1 MNNQSDNLDL
11 AAEYTQQT
19 TDARIAE
26 QVAAYRAQ
34 AERNSATEC
43 VECDEPIPVARQIAA
58 PGCQTCL
65 MCQGLLDLAAKGVRR
80 V

>member
-1 MNNQSDNLDL
+1 MNNQSDHLDI

-43 VECDEPIPVARQIAA
+43 VECDEPIPIPRQIAV
-58 PGCQTCL
+58 PGVQRCL
-65 MCQGLLDLAAKGVRR
+65 LCQGLLDLKSKGVRR

>member
-1 MNNQSDNLDL
+1 MTNQSDNLDV

-26 QVAAYRAQ
+26 QVAAYRAM

-43 VECDEPIPVARQIAA
+43 VECDEPIPVPRQIAV
-58 PGCQTCL
+58 PGVQTCV